1 MNRSIAL
8 MDHLAEVHI
17 TEGLEQHADEIQM
30 RASML
35 HSHLESAATALT
47 HLKTISKLEVTPSHD
62 DTDDED
68 DEAQILLRKTDDLL
82 SQIRSAKVV
91 SSKAIRQLEELKSR
105 ALTLDQTTSPAIEQT
120 QLSVSDISSSIR
132 ATGVSVSQLL
142 NEEGRT
148 IPLAYSEITSAIFS
162 GGTPFSNLT
171 SKTTSAMAQLQTVYS
186 LTSSL
191 TQTVEIPT
199 PAPPPPW
206 QLLAQKIRD
215 EAAASVAHEAEFF
228 QMKREVQDR
237 NAALAMR
244 DKIVEEM
251 TVKVEVLEKRAGET
265 GGRREQVRE
274 LETALQA
281 ARTKEKDFS
290 SKLSELQKELR
301 SLEDERQKWKKD
313 PTTLTA
319 TVTQSAQGTGTDL
332 PLSALTTAHIQ
343 LLKSQIST
351 LESTIRYLR
360 REVHAQ
366 HIDSSL
372 AFLSE
377 PLIQPKA
384 PDQSLLQ
391 TEARDVLKEML
402 HLVTQPENQLMKL
415 KVPQRDERLKW
426 RPAKETA
433 AWQTSRLTEE
443 WEGWREWKDDLT
455 QRATNRIKPNRE
467 PNSEKGPKDVLA
479 KLQIKLPHI
488 EGAVKGVTKEVRILS
503 PREWEDIEAI
513 AGVEAT

>member
-1 MNRSIAL
+1 

-35 HSHLESAATALT
+35 HSHLESAATGLT
-47 HLKTISKLEVTPSHD
+47 QVKAISQLEIMPSRD
-62 DTDDED
+62 DADNED
-68 DEAQILLRKTDDLL
+68 DEAQMVLRKIDDLL

-120 QLSVSDISSSIR
+120 QLSVSEISGSVR
-132 ATGVSVSQLL
+132 ATGISVIQLM

-148 IPLAYSEITSAIFS
+148 LPLTFSEMNSAVFS
-162 GGTPFSNLT
+162 DGTPFSRLT
-171 SKTTSAMAQLQTVYS
+171 SKATSAVAQLQSFYGM
-186 LTSSL
+186 TSSL

-199 PAPPPPW
+199 PPSPPPW
-206 QLLAQKIRD
+206 QLLAQKLRD
-215 EAAASVAHEAEFF
+215 EAAASVAHEAEFI
-228 QMKREVQDR
+228 QIKKDVQDR

-251 TVKVEVLEKRAGET
+251 TVKVEVLEKRAGESS
-265 GGRREQVRE
+265 GRREQVRE
-274 LETALQA
+274 LESALQA
-281 ARTKEKDFS
+281 ARIKEKDFAS
-290 SKLSELQKELR
+290 TLMGLRKEVR

-319 TVTQSAQGTGTDL
+319 TAVKSAQATGADL
-332 PLSALTTAHIQ
+332 PLSAFTTAHIQ

-351 LESTIRYLR
+351 LESTVRYLR
-360 REVHAQ
+360 RAVHAQ

-372 AFLSE
+372 AFLRE
-377 PLIQPKA
+377 PLIQPRG
-384 PDQSLLQ
+384 PVESLLQ

-402 HLVTQPENQLMKL
+402 HHVTQPENQLLKL
-415 KVPQRDERLKW
+415 KVPPRDERLKW

-433 AWQTSRLTEE
+433 EWQASRLTEE
-443 WEGWREWKDDLT
+443 WEGWREWKDDLA
-455 QRATNRIKPNRE
+455 QRAKSKITPTQE
-467 PNSEKGPKDVLA
+467 LNSERPKDVLA
-479 KLQIKLPHI
+479 KLQIRLPHI
-488 EGAVKGVTKEVRILS
+488 EGAGKGTTKEIRILS
-503 PREWEDIEAI
+503 PGEWEGIESI
-513 AGVEAT
+513 VGVEAT